1 MRKLDSRECTKYSV
15 GTRLSWVSNGSTIR
29 GTVVHT
35 KLVQNTKFPKVFYE
49 IKLDYSCRTIT
60 IYDNILPE
68 QLSKVG
74 DTFDG
79 YTLMCIKFHPE
90 LSTHYVDCP
99 AFFIFTLEN
108 WETGDVIV
116 ARKHLVRYRASTCV

>member
-15 GTRLSWVSNGSTIR
+15 DTRLSWVSNGSTIR

-49 IKLDYSCRTIT
+49 IKLDYSDRAIT
-60 IYDNILPE
+60 IYDNILSE
-68 QLSKVG
+68 QFSKVG

-90 LSTHYVDCP
+90 LSTPYVDRP

-108 WETGDVIV
+108 EETGDVIV
-116 ARKHLVRYRASTCV
+116 ARKHLVCCRASTCV